1 MIINDLSYKVELT
14 GDQAIVSG
22 GGRIKPRAEA
32 FSTAFA
38 DAIGGKYTL
47 TTVNAFTATTT
58 SVFGATSSSGA
69 GSSSLSIG

>member
-1 MIINDLSYKVELT
+1 MMIINLDYKVELT
-14 GDQAIVSG
+14 GDQAIVNG
-22 GGRIKPRAEA
+22 GGKPKAVA

-47 TTVNAFTATTT
+47 TTANAFTSTTT
-58 SVFGATSSSGA
+58 SPFGATSSSGA

>member
-1 MIINDLSYKVELT
+1 MMIIDLDYKVELT
-14 GDQAIVSG
+14 GDQVIVNG
-22 GGRIKPRAEA
+22 GGKPKAVA

-38 DAIGGKYTL
+38 DAIGGKYTM

>member
-1 MIINDLSYKVELT
+1 MIIINLDYKVELT

-22 GGRIKPRAEA
+22 SGKPKAAA

-47 TTVNAFTATTT
+47 TTANAFTATTT
-58 SVFGATSSSGA
+58 SSFGATSSSGA